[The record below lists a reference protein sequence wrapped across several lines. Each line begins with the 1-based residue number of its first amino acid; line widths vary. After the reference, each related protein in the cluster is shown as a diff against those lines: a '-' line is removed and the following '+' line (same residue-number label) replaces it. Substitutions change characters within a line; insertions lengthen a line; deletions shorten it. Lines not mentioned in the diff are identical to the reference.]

1 MVSDERICEMQEE
14 LHALGNCLAQIKM
27 GSRLMARAD
36 ITPERRQEIFDQ
48 VSEAILDAESAFR
61 LLSAQLK

>member
-14 LHALGNCLAQIKM
+14 LHTLGNCLAQVKM
-27 GSRLMARAD
+27 GSRLMVSTD
-36 ITPERRQEIFDQ
+36 ITPERRKEIFEE
-48 VSEAILDAESAFR
+48 VTEAILDAESAFR

>member
-14 LHALGNCLAQIKM
+14 LHTLGNCLAQVKM
-27 GSRLMARAD
+27 GSRLMASSE
-36 ITPERRQEIFDQ
+36 ITPERRNEIFEQ
-48 VSEAILDAESAFR
+48 ITEALLDAESAFR